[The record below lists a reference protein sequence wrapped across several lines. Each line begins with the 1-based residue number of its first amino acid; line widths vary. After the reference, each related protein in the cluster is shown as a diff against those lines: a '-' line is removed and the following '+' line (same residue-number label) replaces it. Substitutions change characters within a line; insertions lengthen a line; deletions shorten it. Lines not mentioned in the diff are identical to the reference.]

1 MKWNDFDV
9 EKIRD
14 AFYVVRQSQGANIG
28 VCVKNKSALLID
40 SGYSPKKSAGLKGIL
55 EKKLGCR
62 IEVLFNTHY
71 HSDHTFGNQSFDCP
85 IISSEECKDIMQK
98 NLSTHWRPEEIRK
111 AMEEDPELKQ
121 EWKDLKIT
129 LPTKTFQDKLSYNF
143 EGISVIFQKLGGHT
157 KGSSIAHFPD
167 YKVLFSGDILF
178 GDCYPTQLTIDPSP
192 FELVKTLGKISQM
205 NVKTIVPGH
214 GTTCDKSMVRKLTE
228 YWQCLVSECQ
238 KLIPSGLS
246 HEKVKERLSDGCHL
260 PLIPPNERKHRGN
273 IDSVL
278 MCLKEKFT

>member
-1 MKWNDFDV
+1 M
-9 EKIRD
+9 
-14 AFYVVRQSQGANIG
+14 G
-28 VCVKNKSALLID
+28 VCIKDNSALLID
-40 SGYSPKKSAGLKGIL
+40 AGHFPKKSAGLKGIL

-85 IISSEECKDIMQK
+85 IISSEECKNIMQK

-157 KGSSIAHFPD
+157 KGSSIAHFLD

-178 GDCYPTQLTIDPSP
+178 GDCYPTQLSIDPSP
-192 FELVKTLGKISQM
+192 FELVKTLRKISQM
-205 NVKTIVPGH
+205 NVETIVPGH
-214 GTTCDKSMVRKLTE
+214 GTTCDKLMVRKLTE
-228 YWQCLVSECQ
+228 YWQCLLSECQ
-238 KLIPSGLS
+238 KLVGNG
-246 HEKVKERLSDGCHL
+246 LSDGEIKETLSTRCHL
-260 PLIPPNERKHRGN
+260 ETIAFDKRKQKRN
-273 IDSVL
+273 VDSVL
-278 MCLKEKFT
+278 KYVREKFT